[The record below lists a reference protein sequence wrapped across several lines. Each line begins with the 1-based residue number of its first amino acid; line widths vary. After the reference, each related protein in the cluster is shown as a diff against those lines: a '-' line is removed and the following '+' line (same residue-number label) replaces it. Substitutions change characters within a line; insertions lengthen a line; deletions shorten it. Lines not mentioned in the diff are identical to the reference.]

1 MGASAAL
8 SASLDEEERELRMTQ
23 TRMAIELKRIDAELK
38 RSQPKWEPWT
48 AIAPAF
54 GPGAAVMGAATAL
67 MATVFGHFR

>member
-1 MGASAAL
+1 
-8 SASLDEEERELRMTQ
+8 MTQ

-54 GPGAAVMGAATAL
+54 GPGAAVVGAATAL